1 MSLPL
6 AAPGSHLHPRGENM
20 DRSGI
25 IDWLMLALL
34 PGLGAAAK
42 RRLLNAGGDPGEL
55 AQERPLEQMGF
66 RGERSL
72 EVARRARPGLR
83 RLARSELA
91 AARRLGVRI
100 LPRSSREYPAELEQ
114 LPDPPVV
121 LYKWGTFE
129 GGVTRAALIG
139 SRRCTAYGR
148 RIAAGL
154 SASLTRQGL
163 EVVSGGARGIDT
175 AAHKGALEA
184 GGSTIAVLGAGLG
197 RLYPPENRDLFR
209 EIAGSGAV
217 LSELPMDA
225 PARPEQFPRRNRLI
239 AALSAAVV
247 VVEAAGRSGALIT
260 ARQALD
266 LGREVMAVP
275 GPIHS
280 PVAEGCHRL
289 IQQGARLV
297 HTSADILDELSPMY
311 TSGLRSPSPGAG
323 PGAETSEKE
332 TIDERAVV
340 AVLDVVE
347 PRHIDELAE
356 RTPLGTA
363 RLQAALFSL
372 VLRGSVEE
380 LTGRYYVLRPKTEV

>member
-1 MSLPL
+1 
-6 AAPGSHLHPRGENM
+6 M
-20 DRSGI
+20 DRSEI
-25 IDWLMLALL
+25 LDWLMLALL
-34 PGLGAAAK
+34 PGLGPATK
-42 RRLLNAGGDPGEL
+42 RRLLDAGGHPEEL
-55 AQERPLEQMGF
+55 ALERPLEQMGF
-66 RGERSL
+66 RGERPRTL
-72 EVARRARPGLR
+72 AHRARPGLR
-83 RLARSELA
+83 RRAAGELA
-91 AARRLGVRI
+91 AAERLGIRV
-100 LPRSSREYPAELEQ
+100 LPRGSAEYPAELEQ
-114 LPDPPVV
+114 LSDPPVV
-121 LYKWGTFE
+121 LYKWGTLE

-148 RIAAGL
+148 RVAAGL
-154 SASLTRQGL
+154 SASLTRRGL

-175 AAHKGALEA
+175 AAHRGALEA

-197 RLYPPENRDLFR
+197 QLYPPDNRELFR

-217 LSELPMDA
+217 LSELPIDA

-239 AALSAAVV
+239 AALSAAVI

-275 GPIHS
+275 GPVHS

-311 TSGLRSPSPGAG
+311 TSGLHAPSPQAG
-323 PGAETSEKE
+323 PGAETAEKG

-356 RTPLGTA
+356 RVPLGTS
-363 RLQAALFSL
+363 RLQAALFGL
-372 VLRGSVEE
+372 VLRGAVEE